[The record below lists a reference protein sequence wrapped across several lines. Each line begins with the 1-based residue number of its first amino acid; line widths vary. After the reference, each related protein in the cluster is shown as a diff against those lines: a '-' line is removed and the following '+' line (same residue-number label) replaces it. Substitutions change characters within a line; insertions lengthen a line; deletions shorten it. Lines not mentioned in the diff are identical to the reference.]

1 MEEVHSENVLPLTP
15 VLESNEISINSNI
28 LDEPS
33 CSKISFIEFIT
44 IYHIYH
50 NHLHHMKFFY
60 YLKSDRKFQI
70 ETVNFWKHRLS
81 HHVHIEKN

>member
-33 CSKISFIEFIT
+33 CSKISFIESQPSTSYEIF
-44 IYHIYH
+44 
-50 NHLHHMKFFY
+50 LL
-60 YLKSDRKFQI
+60 LKK
-70 ETVNFWKHRLS
+70 
-81 HHVHIEKN
+81 

>member
-33 CSKISFIEFIT
+33 CSKISFIESQPSTSYEIFLLLKKWQKISNRDCKFLEAQVIT
-44 IYHIYH
+44 SCTYRE
-50 NHLHHMKFFY
+50 K
-60 YLKSDRKFQI
+60 LKLTD
-70 ETVNFWKHRLS
+70 
-81 HHVHIEKN
+81 